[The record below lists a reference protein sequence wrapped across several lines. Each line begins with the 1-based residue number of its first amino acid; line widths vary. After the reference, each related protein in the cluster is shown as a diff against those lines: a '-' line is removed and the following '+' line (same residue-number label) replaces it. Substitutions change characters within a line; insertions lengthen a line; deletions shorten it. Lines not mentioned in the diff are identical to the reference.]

1 VNQPIQNFL
10 EYLTHTRKFS
20 LQTVTA
26 YQHDLELYF
35 RFLLKQS
42 WLFDRIQLKDARAF
56 LADQVQQDLNPK
68 TLKRRVATLKHFY
81 QFYVDEGLITINPF
95 ALVRTPKVPKTLP
108 TTIDE
113 PQVQQVLNHPVEEAS
128 RLMMRDLALVELL
141 YGSGLRA
148 SEVVN
153 LTMQDVNL
161 PQRMLRI
168 LGKGNKQRL
177 VPITKPCQQSL
188 SLYLKDVR
196 PTLIHAL
203 DASQLT
209 NHVFLNHHGR
219 KLTVRGLEYILS
231 QMAKRSGIALQIHPH
246 QLRHTFATQLL
257 DNGADLRTIQE
268 LLGHA
273 TINTT
278 QIYTHVSK
286 EALQKEY
293 RAAHPRALK
302 KK

>member
-1 VNQPIQNFL
+1 MNQSIQQFL
-10 EYLTHTRKFS
+10 DYLTFTRKFS
-20 LQTVTA
+20 PQTVA
-26 YQHDLELYF
+26 SYRQDLTLYF
-35 RFLLKQS
+35 RFLYDHQ
-42 WLFDRIQLKDARAF
+42 WLFDQVKLLEARTYLAAQVKQGLKP
-56 LADQVQQDLNPK
+56 L

-81 QFYVDEGLITINPF
+81 QYLIDEGIMLINPF
-95 ALVRTPKVPKTLP
+95 ALVRTPKVAKTLP
-108 TTIDE
+108 ILVDE
-113 PQVQQVLNHPVEEAS
+113 TQMKGLLNQPFDQAS
-128 RLMMRDLALVELL
+128 ILMMRDLALVELL

-153 LTMQDVNL
+153 LTIQDMNL
-161 PQRMLRI
+161 SQRMLRV
-168 LGKGNKQRL
+168 LGKGNKQRM
-177 VPITKPCQQSL
+177 VPMTKACQQSIQ
-188 SLYLKDVR
+188 LYLKDVR
-196 PTLIHAL
+196 PNLIKDL
-203 DASQLT
+203 ETSKVSNQL
-209 NHVFLNHHGR
+209 FLNHLGR
-219 KLTVRGLEYILS
+219 PLTVRGLEYILKQLS
-231 QMAKRSGIALQIHPH
+231 RKSGQEGPFHPH

-257 DNGADLRTIQE
+257 DNGADLRTIQT

>member
-1 VNQPIQNFL
+1 MNQPIQNFL
-10 EYLTHTRKFS
+10 DYLIHTRKFS
-20 LQTVTA
+20 SQTVTA

-35 RFLLKQS
+35 RFLFQQS

-56 LADQVQQDLNPK
+56 LASQVQLDLNPK

-81 QFYVDEGLITINPF
+81 QYYVDQGLLPINPF
-95 ALVRTPKVPKTLP
+95 ALVRTPKVAKTLP
-108 TTIDE
+108 ITIDE
-113 PQVQQVLNHPVEEAS
+113 PQVQQVLNHPVEAATQ
-128 RLMMRDLALVELL
+128 LMMRDLALVELL

-153 LTMQDVNL
+153 LTIQDVNL

-196 PTLIHAL
+196 ANLMRDL
-203 DASQLT
+203 EASQLT

-219 KLTVRGLEYILS
+219 KLSVRGLEYILS
-231 QMAKRSGIALQIHPH
+231 QLAKRSGVALHLHPH

>member
-1 VNQPIQNFL
+1 
-10 EYLTHTRKFS
+10 
-20 LQTVTA
+20 
-26 YQHDLELYF
+26 
-35 RFLLKQS
+35 
-42 WLFDRIQLKDARAF
+42 
-56 LADQVQQDLNPK
+56 
-68 TLKRRVATLKHFY
+68 
-81 QFYVDEGLITINPF
+81 
-95 ALVRTPKVPKTLP
+95 
-108 TTIDE
+108 DE
-113 PQVQQVLNHPVEEAS
+113 PQVQQVLNHPFEEAS

-153 LTMQDVNL
+153 LTMQDVNM
-161 PQRMLRI
+161 PQRILRI

-177 VPITKPCQQSL
+177 VPITKPCQQTL

-196 PTLIHAL
+196 SMLIKDL
-203 DASQLT
+203 DASQLS
-209 NHVFLNHHGR
+209 NHVFLNQHGR
-219 KLTVRGLEYILS
+219 KLTVRGLEYILL
-231 QMAKRSGIALQIHPH
+231 QLAKRSGIAFHLHPH

-293 RAAHPRALK
+293 RAAHPRAFK

>member
-1 VNQPIQNFL
+1 MNQSIQQFL
-10 EYLTHTRKFS
+10 DYLTFTRKFS
-20 LQTVTA
+20 PQTVA
-26 YQHDLELYF
+26 SYRQDLTLYF
-35 RFLLKQS
+35 RFLYDHQ
-42 WLFDRIQLKDARAF
+42 WLFDQVKLLEARTYLAAQVKQGLKP
-56 LADQVQQDLNPK
+56 L

-81 QFYVDEGLITINPF
+81 QYLIDEGIMLINPF
-95 ALVRTPKVPKTLP
+95 ALVRTPKVAKTLP
-108 TTIDE
+108 ILVDE
-113 PQVQQVLNHPVEEAS
+113 TQMKGLLNQPFDQAS
-128 RLMMRDLALVELL
+128 ILMMRDLALVELL

-153 LTMQDVNL
+153 LTIQDMNL
-161 PQRMLRI
+161 SQRMLRV
-168 LGKGNKQRL
+168 LGKGNKQRM
-177 VPITKPCQQSL
+177 VPMTKACQQSIQ
-188 SLYLKDVR
+188 LYLKDVR
-196 PTLIHAL
+196 PHLIKDL
-203 DASQLT
+203 ETSKVSNQL
-209 NHVFLNHHGR
+209 FLNHLGR
-219 KLTVRGLEYILS
+219 PLTVRGLEYILKQLS
-231 QMAKRSGIALQIHPH
+231 RKSGQEGPFHPH

-257 DNGADLRTIQE
+257 DNGADLRTIQT

>member
-1 VNQPIQNFL
+1 MNQPIQNFL

-42 WLFDRIQLKDARAF
+42 WLFDQIQLKDARSF

-81 QFYVDEGLITINPF
+81 QYYVDQGLITINPF
-95 ALVRTPKVPKTLP
+95 VLIRTPKVAKTLP

-113 PQVQQVLNHPVEEAS
+113 PQVQQVLNHPLEEAS

-153 LTMQDVNL
+153 LTIQDVNL

-177 VPITKPCQQSL
+177 VPITKPCQQSV

-196 PTLIHAL
+196 PMLIQGL
-203 DASQLT
+203 EASQLT
-209 NHVFLNHHGR
+209 NHVFLNHHGT

-231 QMAKRSGIALQIHPH
+231 QLAKRSGIALHIHPH

>member
-1 VNQPIQNFL
+1 VNQSIEQFSD
-10 EYLTHTRKFS
+10 YLTFTRKFS
-20 LQTVTA
+20 RLTVKA
-26 YQHDLELYF
+26 YQQDLEIYF
-35 RFLLKQS
+35 KFLFEQNLQ
-42 WLFDRIQLKDARAF
+42 FDKIQVQEARAF
-56 LADQVQQDLNPK
+56 LAQQVQQGLKPL
-68 TLKRRVATLKHFY
+68 TLKRRVASLKHFY
-81 QFYVDEGLITINPF
+81 QFYVDEKIVMLNPF
-95 ALVRTPKVPKTLP
+95 NLVRTPKVSKALPKTV
-108 TTIDE
+108 DE
-113 PQVQQVLNHPVEEAS
+113 HEIQGILNQPFDTAS
-128 RLMMRDLALVELL
+128 YLMMRDLAMVELL

-153 LTMQDVNL
+153 LTTQDMNL
-161 PQRMLRI
+161 NQRMLRV
-168 LGKGNKQRL
+168 LGKGNKQRM
-177 VPITKPCQQSL
+177 VPLTKVCQQSIQ
-188 SLYLKDVR
+188 LYLKDVR
-196 PTLIHAL
+196 PLLMQKVET
-203 DASQLT
+203 SKLT
-209 NHVFLNHHGR
+209 NQVFLNHHGQP
-219 KLTVRGLEYILS
+219 LTVRGLEYILHKLS
-231 QMAKRSGIALQIHPH
+231 RLAGLEGRLHPH

>member
-1 VNQPIQNFL
+1 MNQPIQNFL
-10 EYLTHTRKFS
+10 EYLTHTRQFS
-20 LQTVTA
+20 PQTVKA
-26 YQHDLELYF
+26 YQHDLEIYF
-35 RFLLKQS
+35 RYLFQQS
-42 WLFDRIQLKDARAF
+42 WLFDRVQLKEARAY
-56 LADQVQQDLNPK
+56 LVDQIQQDLHPK

-81 QFYVDEGLITINPF
+81 QYYVEEGLMSINPF
-95 ALVRTPKVPKTLP
+95 ALVRTPKIAKTLP
-108 TTIDE
+108 RTIDE
-113 PQVQQVLNHPVEEAS
+113 PQVQQVLHHPLES
-128 RLMMRDLALVELL
+128 SSQLMIRDLALVELL

-153 LTMQDVNL
+153 LTIQDVNL
-161 PQRMLRI
+161 PQRILRI

-196 PTLIHAL
+196 PILIKAI

-209 NHVFLNHHGR
+209 NHVFLNHHGQ

-231 QMAKRSGIALQIHPH
+231 QLAKRSGIALHLHPH

-273 TINTT
+273 SINTT
-278 QIYTHVSK
+278 QIYTHVSR

>member
-1 VNQPIQNFL
+1 VASYRQD
-10 EYLTHTRKFS
+10 LT
-20 LQTVTA
+20 
-26 YQHDLELYF
+26 LYF
-35 RFLLKQS
+35 RFLYDHQ
-42 WLFDRIQLKDARAF
+42 WLFDQVKLLEARTYLAAQVKQGLKP
-56 LADQVQQDLNPK
+56 L

-81 QFYVDEGLITINPF
+81 QYLIDEGIMLINPF
-95 ALVRTPKVPKTLP
+95 ALVRTPKVAKTLP
-108 TTIDE
+108 ILVDE
-113 PQVQQVLNHPVEEAS
+113 TQMKGLLNQPFDQAS
-128 RLMMRDLALVELL
+128 ILMMRDLALVELL

-153 LTMQDVNL
+153 LTIQDMNL
-161 PQRMLRI
+161 SQRMLRV
-168 LGKGNKQRL
+168 LGKGNKQRM
-177 VPITKPCQQSL
+177 VPMTKACQQSIQ
-188 SLYLKDVR
+188 LYLKDVR
-196 PTLIHAL
+196 PHLIKDL
-203 DASQLT
+203 ETSKVSNQL
-209 NHVFLNHHGR
+209 FLNHLGR
-219 KLTVRGLEYILS
+219 PLTVRGLEYILKQLS
-231 QMAKRSGIALQIHPH
+231 RKSGQEGPFHPH

-257 DNGADLRTIQE
+257 DNGADLRTIQT

>member
-1 VNQPIQNFL
+1 MNQPIQNFL

>member
-1 VNQPIQNFL
+1 VNKPILDFL

-20 LQTVTA
+20 PQTVIA
-26 YQHDLELYF
+26 YQHDLGLYF
-35 RFLLKQS
+35 RFLLQS
-42 WLFDRIQLKDARAF
+42 SLLFDRVHVEDARAF
-56 LADQVQQDLNPK
+56 LASQLQLGLK
-68 TLKRRVATLKHFY
+68 ATTLKRRIASLKHFY
-81 QFYVDEGLITINPF
+81 QYFIDIGLIQINPF
-95 ALVRTPKVPKTLP
+95 ALVHSPKVKKPLP
-108 TTIDE
+108 MILDDH
-113 PQVQQVLNHPVEEAS
+113 QVQRVLHQNLNEGS
-128 RLMMRDLALVELL
+128 LLMMRDLALVELL

-153 LTMQDVNL
+153 LTIQDVNL
-161 PQRMLRI
+161 SQRMLRI

-177 VPITKPCQQSL
+177 VPMTKPCQQSIG
-188 SLYLKDVR
+188 LYIKDVR
-196 PTLIHAL
+196 PTLIQGL
-203 DASQLT
+203 DESKMSNFL
-209 NHVFLNHHGR
+209 FLNHHGQQ
-219 KLTVRGLEYILS
+219 LTVRGLEYILN
-231 QMAKRSGIALQIHPH
+231 QLVRKTGLELHVHPH